1 MWWWLS
7 PLVVGVIRVPA
18 EDRYQSDSMIC
29 VGTTSGHSR
38 WEFANPKI
46 QRRRVRKLEKP
57 QLSVQS
63 SLEVPARPPSLPPN
77 CALSSQRIE
86 TIRRFCSFTYPIAFR
101 SRRMGDIIDLV
112 AEEPGSDLT
121 RRAGNGQRFSSL
133 RPSGGGK
140 RLTFA
145 LPAGKASEFINS
157 SYGRKGQTLFCRAE
171 RISKERKNGR
181 SSFDYETGTENEA
194 DVGGGVLDD
203 TSMWDSNAEG
213 IRRGRFKKNSN
224 INSDLPGRDRTQT
237 QQDPE
242 FDGDEARSTRSR
254 PQKQQIWDSVDVEPR
269 TREKFEKD
277 EWDYDAE
284 ARTSRGETPRGESR
298 RRWQSREDDEA
309 ESYEEPDEAATN
321 FKDVFSWVNADVKDA
336 FVLIRWGLPAAVLL
350 VPWLMGNPM
359 MLLIGLSFIPA
370 ANKFIGPIANQIFRT
385 VMSGGSTPKPRRRR
399 KPNTG
404 SSSSSRRSQQ
414 QAQRPPAYND
424 REAPAA
430 SSSSGVDPGEAD
442 LFTSVSTTIFGDP
455 NVDDVPRKATRL
467 GRSNGTGGST
477 TRRLGGWE
485 DLEDDRAR
493 ARADR
498 WPTKRRGSSSSSSSW
513 SEKKIV
519 KREERNIF
527 VRLILALFPFLRDWG
542 GLM

>member
-1 MWWWLS
+1 
-7 PLVVGVIRVPA
+7 
-18 EDRYQSDSMIC
+18 MIC
-29 VGTTSGHSR
+29 VGTTSGHSC
-38 WEFANPKI
+38 WELRSPKI
-46 QRRRVRKLEKP
+46 QRRRGRNLEKQ
-57 QLSVQS
+57 QLSVHS
-63 SLEVPARPPSLPPN
+63 SLEVPARPPSLPHN

-86 TIRRFCSFTYPIAFR
+86 TIRRFCTFTSPIAFR
-101 SRRMGDIIDLV
+101 SRRKGDIIDLV
-112 AEEPGSDLT
+112 AEETGSDTT
-121 RRAGNGQRFSSL
+121 RRAGSAQRFSSL
-133 RPSGGGK
+133 RQTSGSK

-145 LPAGKASEFINS
+145 LPAGKASEFINPS
-157 SYGRKGQTLFCRAE
+157 SGRKVQTLSCRAE
-171 RISKERKNGR
+171 RISKELKSGR
-181 SSFDYETGTENEA
+181 SSFEYETGTENEA
-194 DVGGGVLDD
+194 DVGGGLPDD

-213 IRRGRFKKNSN
+213 IRRGRFKNQSN
-224 INSDLPGRDRTQT
+224 TSSDVPGRDRTQK
-237 QQDPE
+237 QQESE
-242 FDGDEARSTRSR
+242 FDGGEARSSRSR
-254 PQKQQIWDSVDVEPR
+254 PQKQQNWEFDDVEPR
-269 TREKFEKD
+269 TRDKFEKV

-284 ARTSRGETPRGESR
+284 ARTSRGERPRGESR
-298 RRWQSREDDEA
+298 RWWQSSEDDET
-309 ESYEEPDEAATN
+309 ESYEEPEEEATN

-385 VMSGGSTPKPRRRR
+385 VMSGSSTAKPRRRR
-399 KPNTG
+399 KQNTA
-404 SSSSSRRSQQ
+404 SSSSRRSQQ
-414 QAQRPPAYND
+414 QAPRPPTYYD

-430 SSSSGVDPGEAD
+430 SSSSVVDSAEAD

-455 NVDDVPRKATRL
+455 NVDDVPRKSPRL

-477 TRRLGGWE
+477 TKRLGGWE

-498 WPTKRRGSSSSSSSW
+498 WPTKRRGSSGW